1 MTPEP
6 WRTPSSSV
14 YRSSHSSG
22 LNLSLRNSHTAAWR
36 SWSRWAPR
44 VIITV
49 LRLPLLRPQQSNHI
63 SHLPPQSSLP
73 SSHTGLLAESQTCQ
87 AWSLSIP
94 SPWITLPPA
103 TQISPWLFPSPPSV
117 LCFSVTSSEEPSLIS
132 PPPFFALFFPLIL
145 NHHRMTHDLFT

>member
-103 TQISPWLFPSPPSV
+103 TQISNRNHSAETHTAFLQVFFLLPLRGN
-117 LCFSVTSSEEPSLIS
+117 IS
-132 PPPFFALFFPLIL
+132 TA
-145 NHHRMTHDLFT
+145 MW